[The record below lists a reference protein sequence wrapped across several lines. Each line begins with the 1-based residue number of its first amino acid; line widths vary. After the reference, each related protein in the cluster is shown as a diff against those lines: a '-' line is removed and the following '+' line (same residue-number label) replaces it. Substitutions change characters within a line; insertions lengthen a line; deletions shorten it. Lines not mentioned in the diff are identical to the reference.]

1 MKRILLVSITLLFIG
16 SAVLRADQGM
26 WLPMEIHKNISQLR
40 KAGLKLSA
48 EDIYSI
54 NKACLKDAVIGLTT
68 TDYSFDSFC
77 SASFISDQGLVVTN
91 YHPMIRY
98 LEMLSNKD
106 RDFLKF
112 GYWAQ
117 SKEEESNCFGLQVS
131 QLVQMIDV
139 TDELLSGIS
148 DTLEIRDKNTLINKR
163 GQTIVSRHTKGTHY
177 EGQITSFMGGN
188 QYVLSLYRIYKD
200 VRMVAAPPM
209 VLGKYAGD
217 DDNWQWPRQTAD
229 FSLLRVYVNE
239 KNEPTKYNK
248 SNVPLTGN
256 AFLKISTKGVKEN
269 DFVMTMGFPAHT
281 KLYIPSFAIEY
292 MQQQELPAKIHIR
305 GEKIRIINEAI
316 AANPDIKFRYTSR
329 VNSMTNNYLR
339 WKGELS
345 GLEKM
350 NLTAS
355 KQKEEEELAA
365 WINSDPARLQ
375 KYGDVMTKQAEIY
388 QELIPYKIA
397 DLYFNEAGLN
407 GAEVVPFAGKFEKLV
422 QMFNRTKLNEK
433 AVAGEVERLKP
444 LSAQFYGGWDYQVDL
459 QMYRDMLYLYFENV
473 DRTFVSKQMVDAL
486 AAFDGDVTAYAT
498 DAFER
503 SIITHPE
510 RMNEFLANVDSTSI
524 RQFVSDPVYQL
535 SISYYRVY
543 TDRIAL
549 KMKQLQEQQAKYFN
563 TYMQA
568 YAEKNKDKGMSPDAN
583 QTQRLTYGHVKSYTV
598 NGTTYPTATTLDD
611 LFAKQLLHDGNP
623 DYYIPRKIRELYEK
637 RHFGRFAHKGTV
649 PLCFISDCHTTSANS
664 GSPVL
669 NANGHLVGLNFD
681 RVVDGVASDYA
692 YLPELSRNIILDIR
706 YMLFL
711 LEQYAPTKYVLT
723 ELKFVNK

>member
-1 MKRILLVSITLLFIG
+1 MKKVLLFIALLLA
-16 SAVLRADQGM
+16 SSTLIRAEEGM
-26 WLPMEIHKNISQLR
+26 WLPSEIHKNLDQLR

-48 EDIYSI
+48 ADIYSI

-117 SKEEESNCFGLQVS
+117 SKQEESNCFGLQVS

-139 TDELLSGIS
+139 TNELLADIS
-148 DTLEIRDKNTLINKR
+148 DTLDIREKNTFINKR
-163 GQTIVSRHTKGTHY
+163 GQAIVSRHTKGTHY

-188 QYVLSLYRIYKD
+188 QYILSLYRIYKD

-217 DDNWQWPRQTAD
+217 DDNWKWPRHTAD
-229 FSLLRVYVNE
+229 FALLRVYVNE
-239 KNEPTKYNK
+239 KNEPAKYSK
-248 SNVPLTGN
+248 ANVPLTGN

-292 MQQQELPAKIHIR
+292 LQQQELPAKIHIR

-316 AANPDIKFRYTSR
+316 STQPDIKFRYTSR

-350 NLTAS
+350 NLTVS
-355 KQKEEEELAA
+355 KQKEEKELTE
-365 WINSDPARLQ
+365 WINSDAARLQ

-388 QELIPYKIA
+388 KELIPYKIA

-444 LSAQFYGGWDYQVDL
+444 LAAQFYNGWDYQVDL
-459 QMYRDMLYLYFENV
+459 QMFRDMLYLYIENV
-473 DRTFVSKQMVDAL
+473 DRQFVSKQMLDAL
-486 AAFDGDVTAYAT
+486 SAFDGDVAAYAT
-498 DAFER
+498 DAFKR
-503 SIITHPE
+503 SIITHPDQ
-510 RMNEFLANVDSTSI
+510 MNEFLANVDSTSI
-524 RQFVSDPVYQL
+524 RKFVADPVYQL
-535 SISYYRVY
+535 SISYYRMY
-543 TDRIAL
+543 TDRIAI
-549 KMKQLQEQQAKYFN
+549 KMKKLQEQQANYF
-563 TYMQA
+563 TLYMKA
-568 YAEKNKDKGMSPDAN
+568 YTEKNKGKTMPLDAN
-583 QTQRLTYGHVKSYTV
+583 QTQRLTYGHVKGYTIDGIV
-598 NGTTYPTATTLDD
+598 SPTSTTLDD
-611 LFAKQLLHDGNP
+611 LFEKQRLNDGNP
-623 DYYIPRKIRELYEK
+623 DYYIPKKIRELYEK
-637 RHFGRFAHKGTV
+637 RQLGRFAHKGTIPV
-649 PLCFISDCHTTSANS
+649 CFISDCHTTSANS

-669 NANGHLVGLNFD
+669 NAYGHLVGLNFD
-681 RVVDGVASDYA
+681 RVAEGVASDYA
-692 YLPELSRNIILDIR
+692 YSPELSRNIILDIR

>member
-1 MKRILLVSITLLFIG
+1 MKKVLLFIALLLA
-16 SAVLRADQGM
+16 SSTLIRAEEGM
-26 WLPMEIHKNISQLR
+26 WLPSEIHKNLAQLR

-48 EDIYSI
+48 ADIYSI

-117 SKEEESNCFGLQVS
+117 SKQEESNCFGLQVS

-139 TDELLSGIS
+139 TNELLADIS
-148 DTLEIRDKNTLINKR
+148 DTLDIREKNTFINKR
-163 GQTIVSRHTKGTHY
+163 GQAIVSRHTKGTHY

-188 QYVLSLYRIYKD
+188 QYILSLYRIYKD

-217 DDNWQWPRQTAD
+217 DDNWKWPRHTAD
-229 FSLLRVYVNE
+229 FALLRVYVNE
-239 KNEPTKYNK
+239 KNEPAKYSK
-248 SNVPLTGN
+248 ANVPLTGN

-292 MQQQELPAKIHIR
+292 LQQQELPAKIHIR

-316 AANPDIKFRYTSR
+316 STQPDIKFRYTSR

-350 NLTAS
+350 NLTVS
-355 KQKEEEELAA
+355 KQKEEKELTE
-365 WINSDPARLQ
+365 WINSDAARLQ

-388 QELIPYKIA
+388 KELIPYKIA

-444 LSAQFYGGWDYQVDL
+444 LAAQFYNGWDYQVDL
-459 QMYRDMLYLYFENV
+459 QMFRDMLYLYIENV
-473 DRTFVSKQMVDAL
+473 DRQFVSKQMLDAL
-486 AAFDGDVTAYAT
+486 SAFDGDVAAYAT
-498 DAFER
+498 DAFKR
-503 SIITHPE
+503 SIITHPDQ
-510 RMNEFLANVDSTSI
+510 MNEFLANVDSTSI
-524 RQFVSDPVYQL
+524 RKFVADPVYQL
-535 SISYYRVY
+535 SISYYRMY
-543 TDRIAL
+543 TDRIAI
-549 KMKQLQEQQAKYFN
+549 KMKKLQEQQANYF
-563 TYMQA
+563 TLYMQA
-568 YAEKNKDKGMSPDAN
+568 YTEKNKGKTMPLDAN
-583 QTQRLTYGHVKSYTV
+583 QTQRLTYGHVKGYTIDGIV
-598 NGTTYPTATTLDD
+598 SPTSTTLDD
-611 LFAKQLLHDGNP
+611 LFEKQRLNDGNP
-623 DYYIPRKIRELYEK
+623 DYYIPKKIRELYEK
-637 RHFGRFAHKGTV
+637 RQLGRFAHKGTIPV
-649 PLCFISDCHTTSANS
+649 CFISDCHTTSANS

-669 NANGHLVGLNFD
+669 NAYGHLVGLNFD
-681 RVVDGVASDYA
+681 RVAEGVASDYA
-692 YLPELSRNIILDIR
+692 YSPELSRNIILDIR